1 MKRPGR
7 ATIQSAWIAILIVLF
22 FASTLGATPPVPE
35 ETVTGCVKDGQ
46 MSIQAPERFKR
57 ERPLKINPC
66 ANIPFD
72 IVGTEG
78 KQIRAKGGIDL
89 YNGAFVCPKDVTVLG
104 TCSPAAPGLESV
116 ISCNPNWPCDR
127 SPCERVDASAVRVP
141 DDFEVTYV
149 TGPLHANWGGQFV
162 LYLRADGR
170 VTEREGV
177 RPPRP
182 GKAADEKVT
191 EYTVSADSVRQ
202 IYAAILACHFFDLD
216 TRYWNQKVMDGGSQ
230 YLKVVAGG
238 RTHAVT
244 TYYYIVNRFSRV
256 VSLLDELCKP
266 SRMATLEKK
275 DRPRLLTEE
284 EAEEIVWNL
293 PEIKAI
299 MQRMKGTG
307 ANPFAMITGYPD
319 PEAQPGNQAAA
330 YEVYVGENHGTHTVR
345 AMTFI
350 VDAYGGQV
358 SVYDELADRIIPIE
372 QYRKQVRK

>member
-1 MKRPGR
+1 MMRHILTAFCAGLVGVGILSPVP
-7 ATIQSAWIAILIVLF
+7 AI
-22 FASTLGATPPVPE
+22 GTPPVPVE
-35 ETVTGCVKDGQ
+35 EVTGCVKDGQ
-46 MSIQAPERFKR
+46 MSIQAPDRFKR
-57 ERPLKINPC
+57 EKPLKINPC
-66 ANIPFD
+66 TNIPFD
-72 IVGTEG
+72 FSGTEG
-78 KQIRAKGGIDL
+78 KQIRATGGIDL
-89 YNGAFVCPKDVTVLG
+89 YNGAFVCPRDVAVLG
-104 TCSPAAPGLESV
+104 TCSPDSPGLERV

-127 SPCERVDASAVRVP
+127 SACERVDASAVRVP
-141 DDFEVTYV
+141 HDFEITYV
-149 TGPLHANWGGQFV
+149 TGPLHANWGAPFV

-177 RPPRP
+177 RPARP

-266 SRMATLEKK
+266 ARMATLEKK

-293 PEIKAI
+293 PEVKAI

-307 ANPFAMITGYPD
+307 ANPFAMITGYPN
-319 PEAQPGNQAAA
+319 PEAKPGEQAAA

-350 VDAYGGQV
+350 VDAYGGKV
-358 SVYDELADRIIPIE
+358 SVYDEVADRMIPLE
-372 QYRKQVRK
+372 QYRKQVQK